1 MGQPELEFAIQAA
14 IREAHLREH
23 EFVTVEH
30 LLYALLFEPVARE
43 VLEQCGADPVAMQL
57 DLEAY
62 FEKEIPR
69 LVKVKGREPRQTV
82 GFRRVL
88 ERAVIQVQASE
99 REEEING
106 ADVLVS
112 IREEKDSHAAWL
124 LDKHGV
130 GRMELLEC
138 ISHGSF
144 GAHRKRTAQPAGDGR
159 EAHPESPQTAVKKY
173 VVNLTGLAREGKLDP
188 LVGRERELRRMQQ
201 VLCRRTKNNPVLV
214 GEAGVGKSAIVEGFA
229 QAVAD
234 GKVADTL
241 EGSEVLALDLAAMV
255 AGTKYR
261 GQFEERMKSV
271 LDALKKMGQVIL
283 FIDEIHMIAGAG
295 AATGNSMDAANLL
308 KPFLQRGDL
317 RCIGATTYEDF
328 RTLEKDRA
336 LVRRLQKID
345 VAPSSVD
352 ETVVILEGL
361 QDRFEAHHS
370 VHYER
375 EALSA
380 AAELSDRFLHERW
393 LPDKAIDLLDEA
405 GAENRLNPPGSR
417 KETLGRTDIVSVL
430 AKVANIPDLEAGR
443 SEKDRLATLETDL
456 RKVVF
461 GQDEAIKAVC
471 EAVKLS
477 RAGLTAH
484 DQPVGAFLFVGPS
497 GVGKTEL
504 ARQLASILGIAFLRF
519 DMSEFM
525 EKHAVSRLIG
535 APPGYVGF
543 EQGGLLTAA
552 VRKTPSCVLL
562 LDEIEK
568 AHPDLFDILLQ
579 VMDHAALTDHNGR
592 TSDFRNVVL
601 AMTSNAGTRDFSS
614 RGIGFREE
622 RRQGEVQKEV
632 ERLFSPEFRNR
643 LTGVVR
649 FSALSPSV
657 AASIVDK
664 FVGQLE
670 ERLKPRG
677 IALAITPSA
686 RAWFADRGVDP
697 VYGARPLRRLIHD
710 ELHLRLAEEIL
721 FGRLSENGGRVT
733 VELTEKGGIALSIA
747 TGGESGAGPA
757 PAAGGADP
765 AGKN

>member
-69 LVKVKGREPRQTV
+69 LGKVKGREPRQTV

-112 IREEKDSHAAWL
+112 IREEQDAHAAWL

-138 ISHGSF
+138 VSHGSF
-144 GAHRKRTAQPAGDGR
+144 GTHRKRAAQPAGDGR
-159 EAHPESPQTAVKKY
+159 EARAESPQTAVRKY

-229 QAVAD
+229 QAVAA
-234 GKVADTL
+234 GKVADIL

-345 VAPSSVD
+345 IAPSSVD

-361 QDRFEAHHS
+361 QERFEAHHT

-405 GAENRLNPPGSR
+405 GAENRLNPPESR
-417 KETLGRTDIVSVL
+417 KQTLGRADIVSVL

-443 SEKDRLATLETDL
+443 SEKDRLATLENDL

-461 GQDEAIKAVC
+461 GQDEAIRAVC

-484 DQPVGAFLFVGPS
+484 DQPVGSFLFVGPS

-601 AMTSNAGTRDFSS
+601 VMTSNAGTRDFSS

-622 RRQGEVQKEV
+622 RHQGKVQKEV

-649 FSALSPSV
+649 FAALSPSV

-670 ERLKPRG
+670 GRLQPRG
-677 IALAITPSA
+677 IALAITPAA

-710 ELHLRLAEEIL
+710 QLHLRLAEEIL
-721 FGRLSENGGRVT
+721 FGRLSERSGRVT
-733 VELTEKGGIALSIA
+733 VELTEKGEIDLSIS
-747 TGGESGAGPA
+747 TDGESGAGPA
-757 PAAGGADP
+757 PAGGGSDP